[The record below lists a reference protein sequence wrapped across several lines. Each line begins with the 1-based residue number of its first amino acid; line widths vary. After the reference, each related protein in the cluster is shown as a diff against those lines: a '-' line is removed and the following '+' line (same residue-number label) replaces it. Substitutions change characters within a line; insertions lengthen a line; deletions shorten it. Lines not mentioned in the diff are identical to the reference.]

1 MPGVLIHAQ
10 ALSQILDQVSGRQ
23 ALYQFWPNGLEILW
37 LFIWVLMGSTLT
49 WQFRRSWMLILQVGI
64 GLLVTI
70 GTSGFL
76 FSRMVWIPTVE
87 PALGF
92 LLASSIS
99 LTHTLLNRMTRDPV
113 TGLLNREMFVR
124 YLNRHIQLSHKS
136 EEHSELTVFFLGIDR
151 FKFINDSM
159 GHYWGDRFLNIIG
172 ARLRAYLPKNAC
184 LARVGGDEFAVALP
198 LQGIQTA
205 PARADQMQELL
216 ATPCELNNQEL
227 AATVSV
233 GIAFAPPGYLYNPND
248 LIRDAHL
255 AMYRAKSMPRSHYEL
270 FSVGMREE
278 VVNRLELENDLRK
291 ALKAQEFVLYYQP
304 IVCLQTLKIRGFE
317 ALVRWKSSTRDLVSP
332 GLFIPLAEE
341 TGLILPLGQW
351 ILTEACR
358 QVKQWQVQFPDDT
371 PLMMSI
377 NLSGRQFDQ
386 TNLAEQVEAA
396 LSEFQIDPRSIKLE
410 ITESMVMQDTQSAI
424 DQMLRLKALNLKLGI
439 DDFGTGYSSLSYMQR
454 FPVDTLK
461 IDRSFVNE
469 MQDSPSGL
477 AIVRTIITLAH
488 ELGMDAI
495 AEGIETEFELKA
507 LQNLQCEFAQG
518 FLLSKPLSSSDAT
531 KLLTLQFEGKEPL
544 RQRKKS

>member
-1 MPGVLIHAQ
+1 
-10 ALSQILDQVSGRQ
+10 
-23 ALYQFWPNGLEILW
+23 
-37 LFIWVLMGSTLT
+37 
-49 WQFRRSWMLILQVGI
+49 
-64 GLLVTI
+64 
-70 GTSGFL
+70 
-76 FSRMVWIPTVE
+76 
-87 PALGF
+87 
-92 LLASSIS
+92 
-99 LTHTLLNRMTRDPV
+99 
-113 TGLLNREMFVR
+113 
-124 YLNRHIQLSHKS
+124 
-136 EEHSELTVFFLGIDR
+136 
-151 FKFINDSM
+151 
-159 GHYWGDRFLNIIG
+159 
-172 ARLRAYLPKNAC
+172 
-184 LARVGGDEFAVALP
+184 
-198 LQGIQTA
+198 
-205 PARADQMQELL
+205 
-216 ATPCELNNQEL
+216 
-227 AATVSV
+227 
-233 GIAFAPPGYLYNPND
+233 
-248 LIRDAHL
+248 
-255 AMYRAKSMPRSHYEL
+255 
-270 FSVGMREE
+270 
-278 VVNRLELENDLRK
+278 
-291 ALKAQEFVLYYQP
+291 
-304 IVCLQTLKIRGFE
+304 
-317 ALVRWKSSTRDLVSP
+317 
-332 GLFIPLAEE
+332 
-341 TGLILPLGQW
+341 
-351 ILTEACR
+351 
-358 QVKQWQVQFPDDT
+358 VKQWQVQFPDDT